1 MLNPQRNNQQ
11 IHDLPGRASRSA
23 VILNKNAKRVTERV
37 RKAVIDAAPD
47 ADVFFTESLE
57 QARFVTRR
65 VVDSGYGTVITGG
78 GDGTVMNTIQEI
90 LARVDQTGGPRPRF
104 GVLKLGTGNA
114 VADFLGARN
123 YATDLTSFD
132 TGATRPVDLLRMDGG
147 LRTTF
152 CGFGWD
158 ALILNDYHYMR
169 LAAERF
175 AVTRAL
181 FKSAAGYLLAGV
193 GKSVP
198 ALMIKRPSWNVRV
211 VNGNSIGFR
220 LENGKVVQRFAP
232 GETVFD
238 GPTRMLCAGTTPNYG
253 FKFKI
258 MPYADKTA
266 GMFHLRLI
274 NMGALRA
281 VSHLRSLWRGTYQ
294 HRQITDFQLAD
305 CHLEFDN
312 EIPCQVAGD
321 AAGYRSS
328 VHLGLDTPIE
338 CFHFQR

>member
-1 MLNPQRNNQQ
+1 MVNPQRTQPQ
-11 IHDLPGRASRSA
+11 IPGLPGRAGRSA
-23 VILNKNAKRVTERV
+23 IILNKNAKRVTERV
-37 RKAVIDAAPD
+37 RRAVINAAPD

-78 GDGTVMNTIQEI
+78 GDGTVMNTIQEV
-90 LARVDQTGGPRPRF
+90 LARIDQTGGPRPRF

-123 YATDLTSFD
+123 YATDLGGFENS
-132 TGATRPVDLLRMDGG
+132 ATRPVDLLRLDGG

-158 ALILNDYHYMR
+158 ALILNDYHNMR
-169 LAAERF
+169 IAAERF

-193 GKSVP
+193 GKSAP

-211 VNGNSIGFR
+211 VNGDSIGFR
-220 LENGKVVQRFAP
+220 LENGKVAQRYAP

-274 NMGALRA
+274 NMGAIRA

-305 CHLEFDN
+305 CRLEFDRD
-312 EIPCQVAGD
+312 IPCQVAGD
-321 AAGYRSS
+321 AAGYRRT
-328 VHLGLDTPIE
+328 VQLGLDAPIE
-338 CFHFQR
+338 CFHNGG